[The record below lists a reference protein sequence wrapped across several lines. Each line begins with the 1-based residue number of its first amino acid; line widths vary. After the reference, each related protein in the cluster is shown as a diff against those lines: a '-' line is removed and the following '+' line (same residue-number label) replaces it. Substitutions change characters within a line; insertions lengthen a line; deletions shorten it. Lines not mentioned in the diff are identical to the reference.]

1 MRPIDADYLENMGYE
16 LHRTYQQD
24 ANTMVYEV
32 KKIAD
37 VPTIEA
43 EPKWIPCSEKLP
55 APRAES
61 YWVCTDGAYQHECRW
76 TNINPFWTDRTT
88 EWHWNLFDTPPHSEV
103 IAWMPLPEPY
113 CGSKMEGQEV

>member
-1 MRPIDADYLENMGYE
+1 MRPIDADALENMGYE
-16 LHRTYQQD
+16 LHRTYRKD

-43 EPKWIPCSEKLP
+43 GPKWIPCSEKLP
-55 APRAES
+55 EAREET
-61 YWVCTDGAYQHECRW
+61 YWVCTDGEYQHECGW
-76 TNINPFWTDRTT
+76 TNTNPVWTDLTT
-88 EWHWNLFDTPPHSEV
+88 EWHWNIFDTPPYSKV

-113 CGSKMEGQEV
+113 CEAKMEEQE

>member
-43 EPKWIPCSEKLP
+43 EPNTCEYWDSESHFCALRRPQAEPIRRGWWEDAGKTGYWLKCSKCGTYLYKGQK
-55 APRAES
+55 S
-61 YWVCTDGAYQHECRW
+61 VTKYCYNCGARMENER
-76 TNINPFWTDRTT
+76 
-88 EWHWNLFDTPPHSEV
+88 SE
-103 IAWMPLPEPY
+103 
-113 CGSKMEGQEV
+113 